1 MKNIVEYFREVQ
13 RTIENL
19 SEVEGYDEQVLSESR
34 GDLRIRLRFRDYS
47 LLEISE
53 AIHILG
59 NTLSWLSYRYHYQ
72 DSIGDLIFRYD
83 NAPHHPEIDT
93 YPEHKHLFDAV
104 ISSTRPKIELVL
116 KEVKEYLKRKST

>member
-59 NTLSWLSYRYHYQ
+59 NTLSWLSYRYH
-72 DSIGDLIFRYD
+72 
-83 NAPHHPEIDT
+83 
-93 YPEHKHLFDAV
+93 
-104 ISSTRPKIELVL
+104 
-116 KEVKEYLKRKST
+116 

>member
-47 LLEISE
+47 LLEISG
-53 AIHILG
+53 AIRILG
-59 NTLSWLSYRYHYQ
+59 KLFHGLVIATIIRILLGTLYFAMIMH
-72 DSIGDLIFRYD
+72 LIIPKLTLTQNINIFLMQSLALLVPRL
-83 NAPHHPEIDT
+83 N
-93 YPEHKHLFDAV
+93 LF
-104 ISSTRPKIELVL
+104 
-116 KEVKEYLKRKST
+116 